1 MELDVRIDKDSISIS
16 IDNPFRLDL
25 DSLVGRIEQF
35 LTAKGQ
41 ELNGLDVRGLLPRMV
56 KGIAGCE
63 AGCPAD
69 AKIVVKKGHQNFKLD
84 YIEGGILSATAEIG
98 QGKTLSLKLFPDFC

>member
-1 MELDVRIDKDSISIS
+1 MELDVRLDKESMSIG

-25 DSLVGRIEQF
+25 DSLVNQIEQF
-35 LTAKGQ
+35 LASKGHT
-41 ELNGLDVRGLLPRMV
+41 LNGLDVRGLLPRMV

-69 AKIVVKKGHQNFKLD
+69 AKSVVKKGHQKFKLD
-84 YIEGGILSATAEIG
+84 YIEGGILSATTEIG
-98 QGKTLSLKLFPDFC
+98 NGKMFSIKLFPDF

>member
-1 MELDVRIDKDSISIS
+1 MELDIRIDKDSISIG
-16 IDNPFRLDL
+16 IENPFHLDL

-35 LTAKGQ
+35 IIAKGQ

-69 AKIVVKKGHQNFKLD
+69 AKSVVKKGYDKFKLD
-84 YIEGGILSATAEIG
+84 YIEGGILSATADIG
-98 QGKTLSLKLFPDFC
+98 QGKVLSLKLFPDF

>member
-1 MELDVRIDKDSISIS
+1 MELDLRINNDSISIG
-16 IDNPFRLDL
+16 IDNPFHLDI

-35 LTAKGQ
+35 ITSKG
-41 ELNGLDVRGLLPRMV
+41 LGLSGLDVQGLLPRMV

-69 AKIVVKKGHQNFKLD
+69 AKSVVKKGYKNFKLE

-98 QGKTLSLKLFPDFC
+98 QGEILSLKLFPDF